1 MEAKL
6 HRLIDA
12 TKKKKRKVNGV
23 IANMLVCDREELR
36 Y

>member
-12 TKKKKRKVNGV
+12 TIKRKVNGV

>member
-12 TKKKKRKVNGV
+12 TKKRKVNGV

>member
-12 TKKKKRKVNGV
+12 KKKKKVNGV
-23 IANMLVCDREELR
+23 IANMLLCDREELQ

>member
-12 TKKKKRKVNGV
+12 TKKKVNGV
-23 IANMLVCDREELR
+23 IANMLVCDREERR